1 MSHKVLFVVSNPVD
15 TDRLRLDKENRD
27 VEEGLKRSNERDQFT
42 LIKISAARIDDLRR
56 SLLDHSPHIVHF
68 SGHGAGIDGIVLEDA
83 DGLSQLV
90 PNDALSNL
98 FSLCSDS
105 IECVILNACYSDLQA
120 TEIAKHIPYV
130 VGMSSSISDDAATE
144 FSVAFYDALGAG
156 KGIDTAYKFGCN
168 AIALRGILGHLTP
181 VLKTKALTASE
192 RAALR
197 IGRGAAN
204 ELVCDVSAIDVDN
217 KSWNRGEDMTVHYFA
232 EKRGDRVQIS
242 YRLGYLELF
251 EAGGPITPLHYL
263 SSTYCP
269 FLWDFPSLDF
279 KFLNNGKNTRFLT
292 EIVFDVIDSHC
303 DLQPLFTIKQDVQQ
317 RFAGELLLVNEG
329 WCDLFD
335 LNISFNLV
343 PGQNLE
349 LEVPAPPYRHSID
362 VELLSDQ
369 INIDVTSAFEHDGVD
384 IGTLVVLGNGKWEN
398 EQTYVIERD
407 NGALERLTLSE
418 VQAKEQDCFGPFSE
432 QVGTLVGEISF
443 ALSDG
448 SIVRYK
454 VKFRGVVY
462 LANAN
467 RVGLPRPPS
476 ATYDVTFETEAT
488 SYQRRVP
495 ISHDLQPGA
504 VDRLAIKVAIRQSSS
519 HNFSPTVREITGH
532 ELKLQP
538 VQMKCFV
545 PRSRRNFVES
555 KLNGTGI

>member
-1 MSHKVLFVVSNPVD
+1 M
-15 TDRLRLDKENRD
+15 
-27 VEEGLKRSNERDQFT
+27 
-42 LIKISAARIDDLRR
+42 
-56 SLLDHSPHIVHF
+56 
-68 SGHGAGIDGIVLEDA
+68 EDA
-83 DGLSQLV
+83 DVLSQLV

-98 FSLCSDS
+98 FGLCSDS
-105 IECVILNACYSDLQA
+105 IECVILNACYSDVQA

-130 VGMSSSISDDAATE
+130 MGMSSSISDDAAME

-156 KGIDTAYKFGCN
+156 KDIHTAYQFGCN
-168 AIALRGILGHLTP
+168 AIALKGISGHLTP
-181 VLKTKALTASE
+181 VLKTKALTAPE
-192 RAALR
+192 REALR

-204 ELVCDVSAIDVDN
+204 ELVADVSAIDVDD
-217 KSWNRGEDMTVHYFA
+217 KSWNRGEDMVVHYFA
-232 EKRGDRVQIS
+232 EKRDDCVKIS

-263 SSTYCP
+263 SPTYCP

-292 EIVFDVIDSHC
+292 EIIFDVVKSHG
-303 DLQPLFTIKQDVQQ
+303 DRRPLFTIKRDVQQ

-343 PGQNLE
+343 PGQNPE
-349 LEVPAPPYRHSID
+349 LEVPPPPYRHSID
-362 VELLSDQ
+362 VDLLSDQ
-369 INIDVTSAFEHDGVD
+369 INIDVTSAFEQDGVD
-384 IGTLVVLGNGKWEN
+384 IGTLVVLGNGKWDN
-398 EQTYVIERD
+398 EQMYVIERD
-407 NGALERLTLSE
+407 NGALERLKLSE
-418 VQAKEQDCFGPFSE
+418 VQAREQDCFGPFSE

-448 SIVRYK
+448 SSERHK
-454 VKFRGVVY
+454 VKFRGIVY

-476 ATYDVTFETEAT
+476 AIYDVTFETEAT

-504 VDRLAIKVAIRQSSS
+504 VDRLAIKVAIRQSSI
-519 HNFSPTVREITGH
+519 HNFWATIREITGQ

-538 VQMKCFV
+538 VQMECFV

-555 KLNGTGI
+555 KLDAKGI